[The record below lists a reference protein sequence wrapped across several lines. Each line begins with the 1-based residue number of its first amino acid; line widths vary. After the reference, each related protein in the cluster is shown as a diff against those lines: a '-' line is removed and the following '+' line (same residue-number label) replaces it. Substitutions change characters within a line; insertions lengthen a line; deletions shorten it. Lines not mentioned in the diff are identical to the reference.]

1 MEAKYYRPDITEFH
15 IGFEYEI
22 YNDDD
27 NVWEKKVFPNDFICT
42 GTDEEPD
49 LVELFY
55 SNLKEARVKYLDRG
69 DVESLGFTKSLKDQW
84 VGWNDFYL
92 DHSGA
97 GRDYYLYTT
106 FHFPRFVSNSNRVE
120 DNLFKIILHRRYESD
135 EDGTTVIEHQI
146 KQGES
151 EVVFKGTINNK
162 SELKRLL
169 KQIGIIE

>member
-69 DVESLGFTKSLKDQW
+69 DVESLGLKFVKQYPALNELVFIIEFKDEAFELSY
-84 VGWNDFYL
+84 DLDTHYL
-92 DHSGA
+92 RIAYDSEG
-97 GRDYYLYTT
+97 DVT
-106 FHFPRFVSNSNRVE
+106 
-120 DNLFKIILHRRYESD
+120 LFA
-135 EDGTTVIEHQI
+135 
-146 KQGES
+146 
-151 EVVFKGTINNK
+151 GTINNK